1 MKWTSIILTIAILF
15 SGGQVAY
22 GQFTLADTLRG
33 SITPERAWW
42 DLVHYDLSVEV
53 FPEDKTIVGSNVI
66 TYEVLAESDV
76 IQIDLQLPLL
86 IDSVVYHSQLVE
98 SERVVNNAFFITL
111 SSKASIGS
119 IDSLT
124 VYYSGHPRPAVR
136 APWDGGISWKKDD
149 KGVDFIAS
157 SCQGLGASVWWPCK
171 DHMYDEVDSMDIR
184 VTVPDDLSDISNGRL
199 ISEVHNEEEQTKSY
213 HWQVVN
219 PINNYGVNINIGNYM
234 HWDEVYD
241 GEDGDLD
248 LSYWVLEQDEE
259 RARKHFT
266 QVPKMLD
273 AFEHWFGP
281 YPFYEDGFK
290 LVQVPYLGME
300 HQSSVTY
307 GNKFL
312 QGYLGNDLSG
322 TGWGMTFDF
331 IIVHEAGHEW
341 FANNIT
347 YNDLA
352 DMWLH
357 ESFTSYSESLYVEY
371 HNGKEA
377 GQAYVRGVRDN
388 IENKKPMIGPYG
400 VNYDHYPVDVY
411 YKGANMLNTL
421 RTVVGDD
428 MKWRGL
434 LRGMN
439 EHFRHQTI
447 DSAEMEDYISTFLD
461 IDCQSFFDQY
471 LRTANIPVFDYY
483 IEDGVLYYCWSDCVA
498 DFDMPVDILVGDD
511 AMRLTPDAKTWQS
524 IVFDTDEL
532 IIDENYYIEV
542 REVKR

>member
-184 VTVPDDLSDISNGRL
+184 VTVPDYLSDVSNGRL
-199 ISEVHNEEEQTKSY
+199 ISEVHNEEEQTNSY

-290 LVQVPYLGME
+290 MVQVPYLGME

>member
-1 MKWTSIILTIAILF
+1 MRWTYIILTMTIFF
-15 SGGQVAY
+15 SSGQEIF
-22 GQFTLADTLRG
+22 GQFTLEDTLRG

-53 FPEDKTIVGSNVI
+53 FPDDKTIVGSNVI
-66 TYEVLAESDV
+66 RYEVLAEADLM
-76 IQIDLQLPLL
+76 QIDLQLPLQ
-86 IDSVVYHSQLVE
+86 IDSVVYHHQLVE
-98 SERVVNNAFFITL
+98 SDRVVDNAFLITL
-111 SSKASIGS
+111 PAKAAIGTM
-119 IDSLT
+119 DSLT
-124 VYYSGHPRPAVR
+124 IYYSGHPRPAVR

-149 KGVDFIAS
+149 QGVDFIAS

-171 DHMYDEVDSMDIR
+171 DHMYDEVDSMDII
-184 VTVPDDLSDISNGRL
+184 VTVPANLADVSNGRL
-199 ISEVHNEEEQTKSY
+199 ISRSFDPVAKTKSF

-234 HWDEVYD
+234 HWDEVYP

-248 LSYWVLEQDEE
+248 LSYWVLEQDEAK
-259 RARKHFT
+259 AREHFK

-273 AFEHWFGP
+273 AFEYWFGP

-322 TGWGMTFDF
+322 TGWGMKFDF

-347 YNDLA
+347 YRDLG

-357 ESFTSYSESLYVEY
+357 ESFTSYSESLYVDY
-371 HNGKEA
+371 HYGKDA
-377 GQAYVRGVRDN
+377 GQDYVKGVRDN

-400 VNYDHYPVDVY
+400 VNYDHYPIDVY

-428 MKWRGL
+428 DKWREL

-439 EHFRHQTI
+439 AYFRHQTI
-447 DSAEMEDYISTFLD
+447 DSSQMEDYISTFLN
-461 IDCQSFFDQY
+461 IDCQPFFDQY
-471 LRTANIPVFDYY
+471 LRTANIPVLDYY
-483 IEDGVLYYCWSDCVA
+483 IEDGILYYCWSDCVS
-498 DFDMPVDILVGDD
+498 DFDMPVDILKGGEVI
-511 AMRLTPDAKTWQS
+511 RLTPDNKRWQS
-524 IVFDTDEL
+524 LWLNVEEL
-532 IIDENYYIEV
+532 VIDDNFYIDV
-542 REVKR
+542 RKVKR

>member
-1 MKWTSIILTIAILF
+1 MRWTYIILTMTIFF
-15 SGGQVAY
+15 SSGQEIF
-22 GQFTLADTLRG
+22 GQFTLEDTLRG

-53 FPEDKTIVGSNVI
+53 FPDDKTIVGSNVI
-66 TYEVLAESDV
+66 RYEVLAEADLM
-76 IQIDLQLPLL
+76 QIDLQLPLQ
-86 IDSVVYHSQLVE
+86 IDSVVYHHQLVE
-98 SERVVNNAFFITL
+98 SDRVVDNAFLITL
-111 SSKASIGS
+111 PAKAAIGTM
-119 IDSLT
+119 DSLT
-124 VYYSGHPRPAVR
+124 IYYSGHPRPAVR

-149 KGVDFIAS
+149 QGVDFIAS

-171 DHMYDEVDSMDIR
+171 DHMYDEVDSMDII
-184 VTVPDDLSDISNGRL
+184 VTVPANLADVSNGRL
-199 ISEVHNEEEQTKSY
+199 ISRSFDPVAKTKSF

-234 HWDEVYD
+234 HWDEVYP

-248 LSYWVLEQDEE
+248 LSYWVLEQDEAK
-259 RARKHFT
+259 AREHFK

-273 AFEHWFGP
+273 AFEYWFGP

-322 TGWGMTFDF
+322 TGWGMKFDF

-347 YNDLA
+347 YRDLG

-357 ESFTSYSESLYVEY
+357 ESFTSYSESLYVDY
-371 HNGKEA
+371 HYGKDA
-377 GQAYVRGVRDN
+377 GQDYVKGVRDN

-400 VNYDHYPVDVY
+400 VNYDHYPIDVY

-428 MKWRGL
+428 DKWREL

-439 EHFRHQTI
+439 AYFRHQTI
-447 DSAEMEDYISTFLD
+447 DSSQMEDYISTFLN
-461 IDCQSFFDQY
+461 IDCQPFFDQY
-471 LRTANIPVFDYY
+471 LRTANIPVLDYY
-483 IEDGVLYYCWSDCVA
+483 IEDGILYYCWSDCVS
-498 DFDMPVDILVGDD
+498 DFDMPVDILKGDEVI
-511 AMRLTPDAKTWQS
+511 RLTPDNKRWQS
-524 IVFDTDEL
+524 LRLNVEEL
-532 IIDENYYIEV
+532 VIDDNFYIDV
-542 REVKR
+542 RKVKR